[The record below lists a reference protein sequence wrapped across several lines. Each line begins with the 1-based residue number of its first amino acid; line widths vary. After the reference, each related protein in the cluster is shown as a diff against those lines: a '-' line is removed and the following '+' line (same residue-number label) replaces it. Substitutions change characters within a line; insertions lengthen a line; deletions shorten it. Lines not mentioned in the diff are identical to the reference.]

1 MLTVFRSLFAP
12 PRHLIL
18 LLVALWL
25 GISLSERR
33 ASRYGISKELLS
45 NLVFYSILGY
55 IAGGRLLFILQN
67 LSAFSKSPWSV
78 FSINID
84 LFDHLGAL
92 ATAVI
97 VGFAYGQRNK
107 LALWSTLDA
116 LTPLFATVAMGL
128 ALAHLAAGTAFGKP
142 TTLPWGID
150 LWNANRH
157 PTQIYELIVSL
168 LIFGILWFRKNGYP
182 GGSEFLL
189 FTALTAG
196 ARLFLETF
204 RGDSILVF
212 GGVRLAQ
219 VIAWIL
225 LGAAFIANEAL
236 RGEQKVV

>member
-1 MLTVFRSLFAP
+1 
-12 PRHLIL
+12 
-18 LLVALWL
+18 
-25 GISLSERR
+25 
-33 ASRYGISKELLS
+33 
-45 NLVFYSILGY
+45 
-55 IAGGRLLFILQN
+55 
-67 LSAFSKSPWSV
+67 
-78 FSINID
+78 
-84 LFDHLGAL
+84 
-92 ATAVI
+92 
-97 VGFAYGQRNK
+97 
-107 LALWSTLDA
+107 
-116 LTPLFATVAMGL
+116 MGL

-150 LWNANRH
+150 LWNAKRH

-225 LGAAFIANEAL
+225 LGAALIANEAL